1 MSLFGGKK
9 KTYVASTCYNL
20 AGDEEL
26 RPSYLKTMVAGSIIG
41 SSGKSIADSI
51 RNGMLTGPSIKLR
64 SFYRWSEDNYNDVIG
79 LEASGLSGAPDI
91 DSSIV
96 EAHIGGS
103 VSVQLIQT
111 GPADYEAWAEQWMLN
126 NYPAEFLDDW
136 STDYDD
142 ATSQITITRA
152 GGAGSTTFTPSN
164 FSKSALYV
172 YATYNEVLE
181 GVSGSTVTDP
191 LVTLAPGASF
201 PSTAGWTT
209 VSYSSVSHA
218 LPVPWTETHGVY
230 EKTDAPVNDGSG
242 TITEIYRVMYQD
254 QIDPDTKTYQ
264 LSQRTDTLHSTSPLK
279 VMIYRVGSGNLALDA
294 QITSEAVSGF
304 FPPILVRLD
313 NNFISPGY
321 LPDQYDAAKGAYKR
335 LTGGGNFDDLV
346 TKLEDNESLSDIDYA
361 YVVPGVSLNVREN
374 SCKKYLYKFFQGA
387 MATALYGSAE
397 YASWIAG
404 VSSSIEDM
412 DTWTTWLDS
421 QGTGGPLDGTP
432 APPRASYGSG
442 ARNEIRVRMS
452 NAALGYDTRI
462 AWKSIDEEIGSGLGK
477 VGAKPGEVWL
487 EKGAA
492 FAEAGPGYSGILGV
506 INDLAAQTQDLRI
519 YWQTDADTWR
529 KLTIRGLVHQNFI
542 YKGKYVE
549 ILAHEA
555 LDDVEESGFIIP
567 IHYETWRSMSL
578 KDTTQM
584 ATACIFLVLNSYQI
598 VKQKWYQTGF
608 FKVLLF
614 IAIVAL
620 MVLFPPGG
628 FALAGGSA
636 SILGSSFLLLA
647 VIQASIQVLAA
658 MIIAQI
664 ISSVAVAAF
673 GEKVG
678 SIIAAVVA
686 FATMQIGAG
695 LQQGLTVSQAL
706 TNLMN
711 PMALLSLTNAVG
723 RGIAGAMQVG
733 ITETLAKTQ
742 DMLEEYSNQSKTISQ
757 LYEEN
762 IGYGRGLIDPTML
775 QGIDQWYVES
785 GDTFLART
793 LMTGS
798 DIADLSVSLLS
809 NFSDLTLSTDLP
821 L

>member
-9 KTYVASTCYNL
+9 KTYVSSVCYNL
-20 AGDEEL
+20 AGDEQL
-26 RPSYLKTMVAGSIIG
+26 RPNYLKTMVAGNVIG
-41 SSGKSIADSI
+41 SSGQSIADSI
-51 RNGMLTGPSIKLR
+51 RRGMLTGPSIKLR
-64 SFYRWSEDNYNDVIG
+64 SFYRWAEDNYNDVID

-91 DSSIV
+91 NKSIV

-126 NYPAEFLDDW
+126 NYPAEFLSVW

-142 ATSQITITRA
+142 TTSQITVTRA
-152 GGAGSTTFTPSN
+152 GGAGSTTFTPAN
-164 FSKSALYV
+164 FNKNALYI
-172 YATYNEVLE
+172 YATYNEVSE
-181 GVSGSTVTDP
+181 GVPGSTVTDP

-209 VSYSSVSHA
+209 VSYTSVSHA
-218 LPVPWTETHGVY
+218 TPVPWTETHGVY
-230 EKTDAPVNDGSG
+230 EKTDPPVNNGSG

-279 VMIYRVGSGNLALDA
+279 VMIYRMGSGNLVLDA
-294 QITSEAVSGF
+294 QVTSNSVGGF
-304 FPPILVRLD
+304 FPPVLVRLD
-313 NNFISPGY
+313 NNFISSSY
-321 LPDQYDAAKGAYKR
+321 LPDQYDAAKKAYKR

-346 TKLEDNESLSDIDYA
+346 TKLEDNESLGDIDYA

-387 MATALYGSAE
+387 MATDLYGSAA

-404 VSSSIEDM
+404 VSASVEDM
-412 DTWTTWLDS
+412 DTWVTWANS
-421 QGTGGPLDGTP
+421 QGTGGPLDGAP

-442 ARNEIRVRMS
+442 ARNEIRLRMA

-462 AWKSIDEEIGSGLGK
+462 AWKSIEEEIGSGLGK
-477 VGAKPGEVWL
+477 VGATPGEVWL

-492 FAEAGPGYSGILGV
+492 SAEAGPGYSGLLGV

-555 LDDVEESGFIIP
+555 LDDIEESGFIVP

-584 ATACIFLVLNSYQI
+584 STACIFVVLNSYQI

-614 IAIVAL
+614 IAIVAIA
-620 MVLFPPGG
+620 VIFPPGG
-628 FALAGGSA
+628 FLGGSTA
-636 SILGSSFLLLA
+636 AGFSLGFTYLAILQTALT
-647 VIQASIQVLAA
+647 VLVG
-658 MIIAQI
+658 MIVTAI
-664 ISSVAVAAF
+664 ITKVAIAAF

-678 SIIAAVVA
+678 AIVAAVLSLV
-686 FATMQIGAG
+686 T
-695 LQQGLTVSQAL
+695 LQVGSSLQSGLTIQQAF

-711 PMALLSLTNAVG
+711 PVSLMYLSNAVG
-723 RGIAGAMQVG
+723 QGVAGVIRVG
-733 ITETLAKTQ
+733 IQETLAKTQ
-742 DMLEEYSNQSKTISQ
+742 DMLGEYANQSKTISQ

-775 QGIDQWYVES
+775 QGTDQWYVES

-798 DIADLSVSLLS
+798 DIAELSVSLLS
-809 NFSDLTLSTDLP
+809 SFSDLTLSTDLP